1 MATYSLLDND
11 GVVQHHLVADSAA
24 DLGVFNDLFTVV
36 DTTNLAIQPSVG
48 WKLIDGIFH
57 PKASE
62 TALAEWHGAGFV
74 EEDQAAVEAPT
85 GLKALFGGAK

>member
-24 DLGVFNDLFTVV
+24 DLGVYNDLYTVV
-36 DTTNLAIQPSVG
+36 ETTDLNPQPSVG
-48 WKLIDGIFH
+48 WKLVDGIFH

-62 TALAEWHGAGFV
+62 TALAEWHGAGFKDLA
-74 EEDQAAVEAPT
+74 EAAIDAPT
-85 GLKALFGGAK
+85 GLKALFGGNK